1 MKDLRQQLESF
12 HGILIAMAGTNLG
25 PATTTDQFAVKAIV
39 TISGWIGRLP
49 GINPIALAQATLSCL
64 EENTGLML
72 ATLRQA
78 LPTPAPTGC
87 WLNAFGVGQLLH
99 LSAAEAHGLL
109 AASGLQ
115 SRNARGE
122 WILTDAGR
130 EWGEARPFERDGKKH
145 CQLLWSPAVIDLLND
160 SLN

>member
-1 MKDLRQQLESF
+1 MKDLRKQLESF
-12 HGILIAMAGTNLG
+12 HGIREAMAVASLG
-25 PATTTDQFAVKAIV
+25 PATATDQFNVKAIV
-39 TISGWIGRLP
+39 TISHWLGRLP

-115 SRNARGE
+115 ARNARGE
-122 WILTDAGR
+122 WVLTDAGR

-160 SLN
+160 SLF

>member
-1 MKDLRQQLESF
+1 MKDLSEKLKSLPIREAL
-12 HGILIAMAGTNLG
+12 AKANLG
-25 PATTTDQFAVKAIV
+25 SAKAIDQFTVQTIV
-39 TISGWIGRLP
+39 TISGWLGRLP
-49 GINPIALAQATLSCL
+49 GINPTALAQATLSCL

-78 LPTPAPTGC
+78 LPTPAPSGC

-99 LSAAEAHGLL
+99 LSPAEANGLL
-109 AASGLQ
+109 SACCLQ
-115 SRNARGE
+115 ARNARGE
-122 WILTDAGR
+122 WILTDAGS

-145 CQLLWSPAVIDLLND
+145 SQLLWSPAVIDLLND

>member
-1 MKDLRQQLESF
+1 MKDLREQLESLPA
-12 HGILIAMAGTNLG
+12 IREAMAVANLG
-25 PATTTDQFAVKAIV
+25 PASAADQFAVKAIV
-39 TISGWIGRLP
+39 TISGWLGRLP
-49 GINPIALAQATLSCL
+49 GINPTALAQSTISCL

-78 LPTPAPTGC
+78 LPTPAPSGC

-99 LSAAEAHGLL
+99 LSAAESNGLL
-109 AASGLQ
+109 AACGLQ
-115 SRNARGE
+115 ARNARGE

-145 CQLLWSPAVIDLLND
+145 SQLLWSPAVIDLLND
-160 SLN
+160 SLS